1 MTQVARHGVLVQA
14 QQQVDVVAVRKG
26 FLLADPHGQQDVSAP
41 DDGLIGV
48 VGVEMKSPANEHPG
62 KDVAGRG
69 NSLPGG
75 TPDGDGE
82 VETL

>member
-1 MTQVARHGVLVQA
+1 M
-14 QQQVDVVAVRKG
+14 
-26 FLLADPHGQQDVSAP
+26 
-41 DDGLIGV
+41 
-48 VGVEMKSPANEHPG
+48 ESPANEHPG

-69 NSLPGG
+69 NSLPGS